1 MKTFFILAAALI
13 SPMMVSAGCQCE
25 ASNNECTTTCGQGM
39 MACLYGCEADE
50 TDACV
55 NGCLDTY
62 WPIIGTQEEL
72 NAKLPFVK
80 RSAEDPLVA
89 SPASHHNGGQEFEG
103 GEGFKEKESHG
114 DTHGSGSHGKKDSPE
129 KGRTPSFVAFVAHSL
144 PLVEKGPEEKH
155 LPVPPVIEVPREEN
169 RRPDENIH
177 DDFKRGGKEGF
188 GHNGAGVLHP
198 LTSFSVVG
206 LALTGAFLITF

>member
-1 MKTFFILAAALI
+1 MLLDFFQLHLIQPTQSLNKNMKTFFILAAALI

-25 ASNNECTTTCGQGM
+25 ASNNECTSTCGRRAEYEICMNGFSPPFFLGQGM

-50 TDACV
+50 TDVCV
-55 NGCLDTY
+55 NACLDTY

-80 RSAEDPLVA
+80 RSAEDPLVV

-103 GEGFKEKESHG
+103 GEGFKDKESHG

-129 KGRTPSFVAFVAHSL
+129 KGRTLFISCLRRSL
-144 PLVEKGPEEKH
+144 PPSC
-155 LPVPPVIEVPREEN
+155 RE
-169 RRPDENIH
+169 R
-177 DDFKRGGKEGF
+177 
-188 GHNGAGVLHP
+188 
-198 LTSFSVVG
+198 T
-206 LALTGAFLITF
+206 